1 MLFHKDIKHHNILDE
16 LVLLN
21 SKGREL
27 ARVSR
32 SIVYSPSELG
42 ERSNTDGFIIPA
54 RSGENYYGPLT
65 YDKATH
71 EPMIMLSMP
80 MLDIRSGDVKGVL
93 MGRIRLH
100 RTWENAVNR
109 SFGSGGVI
117 FITNSDGKVLA
128 HPDQSMIYRDT
139 YYKAESPAGIQT
151 GLNNRKILLESGT
164 FQLGTQTFTV
174 YAALPFSE
182 VLSLSLNTLSTTA
195 VFLLL
200 FIIISI
206 AVSYVVVQRIVRPI
220 ETLAD
225 TARGISA
232 GKIGPAIQVGNSD
245 EIGDLSGAFNAMTS
259 KLLETI
265 GSLKQQMAERREA
278 DEKIIQQNE
287 LLNNILNSMTH
298 PFYVIDANNYTI
310 KLANPAAKF
319 SSLTEDSTC
328 YALTHHRDSPCD
340 STEHPCVLQKIKET
354 GKPVMVEHIH
364 DDKEGNREIY
374 EIHGYPIFDG
384 GGEVTEVIEYNL
396 DITERRKMEE
406 ELQVSEL
413 KNRTITTTAKDAI
426 IMIDEKG
433 RTSFWNPAAEEI
445 FGYAKEEVINKEL
458 HLFILPERYLADH
471 QKMMRIFS
479 DTGKVPAVG
488 QTVELTVRKKDGTE
502 FPVELSLSAIQLK
515 GKWNAVGIAR
525 DITRRKE
532 SEQEM
537 LASLREKELL
547 LREIH
552 HRVKNNMQI
561 ISSLLSLQSI
571 LVKDKKDVEMLKDSQ
586 NRIRSM
592 SLIHEKLYK
601 SKNLA
606 HINMNDYIRDLTSQI
621 IQFYRNVSAKIALK
635 LEAEDIWLGID
646 TAIPCGLIINE
657 MVSNSLKHAFPENR
671 KGEIRITFQKT
682 DNDEIIMRVK
692 DNGVGLP
699 GDLDFRNTRTL
710 GLQLVSTLAES
721 QLQGKI
727 ELNRDEGTEFIIGFK
742 EIKYEQRF

>member
-1 MLFHKDIKHHNILDE
+1 MKKRRGIRKKVTFAVILLVITSLTLLGLALSGLLFVTQKNQLHSLQHEVVNYAINEISWDIHEIETMLHITSTTNDMLALDSNEQYNALSHILFHKDVKHHNILDE

-42 ERSNTDGFIIPA
+42 ERSNTDGFIIPV
-54 RSGENYYGPLT
+54 RSGGNYYGPLT
-65 YDKATH
+65 YDKATN

-128 HPDQSMIYRDT
+128 HPDQSVIYRDT

-151 GLNNRKILLESGT
+151 GLNNRQILLESGT

-174 YAALPFSE
+174 YAVLPFSE

-195 VFLLL
+195 FFLLL

-206 AVSYVVVQRIVRPI
+206 AVSYVVVQRIVQPI

-232 GKIGPAIQVGNSD
+232 GRIGPAIQVGNSD
-245 EIGDLSGAFNAMTS
+245 EIGDLSSAFNAMTS

-278 DEKIIQQNE
+278 EEKIIRQNE
-287 LLNNILNSMTH
+287 LLNNILDSMTH

-319 SSLTEDSTC
+319 SSLSEDSTC
-328 YALTHHRDSPCD
+328 YALTHHRDRPCD
-340 STEHPCVLQKIKET
+340 STEHPCVIQKIKET

-384 GGEVTEVIEYNL
+384 GGKVTEVIEYNL
-396 DITERRKMEE
+396 DITERKKMEE

-433 RTSFWNPAAEEI
+433 CTSFWNPAAEDI
-445 FGYAKEEVINKEL
+445 FGYAEEEVINKEL

-471 QKMMRIFS
+471 NKMMQIFS
-479 DTGKVPAVG
+479 ATGKGPAVG
-488 QTVELTVRKKDGTE
+488 QTVELTARKKDGTE
-502 FPVELSLSAIQLK
+502 FPVELSLS
-515 GKWNAVGIAR
+515 GNAGI
-525 DITRRKE
+525 
-532 SEQEM
+532 S
-537 LASLREKELL
+537 
-547 LREIH
+547 
-552 HRVKNNMQI
+552 
-561 ISSLLSLQSI
+561 
-571 LVKDKKDVEMLKDSQ
+571 
-586 NRIRSM
+586 
-592 SLIHEKLYK
+592 
-601 SKNLA
+601 
-606 HINMNDYIRDLTSQI
+606 
-621 IQFYRNVSAKIALK
+621 
-635 LEAEDIWLGID
+635 
-646 TAIPCGLIINE
+646 
-657 MVSNSLKHAFPENR
+657 
-671 KGEIRITFQKT
+671 
-682 DNDEIIMRVK
+682 
-692 DNGVGLP
+692 
-699 GDLDFRNTRTL
+699 
-710 GLQLVSTLAES
+710 
-721 QLQGKI
+721 QGKGGSSAGNPPPGQ
-727 ELNRDEGTEFIIGFK
+727 E
-742 EIKYEQRF
+742 